1 MSLIQRGRGLVKMGT
16 AGLAQNAQLE
26 AAENRTRQQIDDAK
40 KTGQMQMIGQGG
52 GVGAMYGINAA
63 RTAGSAGTIAPVGQS
78 LGGSVVGSTSA
89 GGGVGVAQGTQAAIN
104 APTAVAE
111 IGSIAGSSAPVS
123 GAIVNPGT
131 ASLSGAG
138 LGGATTTTAGAT
150 TVGTATAGTATAGTA
165 ATGTAAA
172 GTTGAAAA
180 STPILS
186 TMATIAAPIAIGL
199 GVAYLISELFD

>member
-40 KTGQMQMIGQGG
+40 KAGQMQMIGQGG
-52 GVGAMYGINAA
+52 GIGAMYGINSA
-63 RTAGSAGTIAPVGQS
+63 RTAGQGISGSLAAPGQTLAGTPIAPISSTLVPPPTVLADGTVS
-78 LGGSVVGSTSA
+78 LGLQGATNS
-89 GGGVGVAQGTQAAIN
+89 GVSVAQGM
-104 APTAVAE
+104 E
-111 IGSIAGSSAPVS
+111 LAGITS
-123 GAIVNPGT
+123 
-131 ASLSGAG
+131 
-138 LGGATTTTAGAT
+138 GATTGGAATGGAAAGGAT
-150 TVGTATAGTATAGTA
+150 TVGTATGTVGTAGAG
-165 ATGTAAA
+165 AA
-172 GTTGAAAA
+172 GAGTGAAAA

>member
-40 KTGQMQMIGQGG
+40 KAGQMQMIGQGG

-63 RTAGSAGTIAPVGQS
+63 RTAGTAGSAGTIAPVGQS

-89 GGGVGVAQGTQAAIN
+89 GGGVSVAQGTQAAIN
-104 APTAVAE
+104 APAAVAE
-111 IGSIAGSSAPVS
+111 LGTIAGSSAPVS
-123 GAIVNPGT
+123 GTIFNPGT
-131 ASLSGAG
+131 ANLAGAG

-150 TVGTATAGTATAGTA
+150 TVGTATAGTA